1 MKLHLVNKVKIIEVN
16 LRDSENNTP
25 LSRVKYLQKLLEK
38 VEEEI
43 SELNK
48 KGYKVLSISL
58 LTDGTSIENYGYED
72 EKDEYRYLKGGYGS
86 TAGIILVFEKM
97 K

>member
-1 MKLHLVNKVKIIEVN
+1 MKPFNKVKIIEVN
-16 LRDSENNTP
+16 LRDSETNTS

-48 KGYKVLSISL
+48 NGYKVLSITP
-58 LTDGTSIENYGYED
+58 LTDGTSIENYEYDD
-72 EKDEYRYLKGGYGS
+72 EKQEYLYLRGGYGS

-97 K
+97 D